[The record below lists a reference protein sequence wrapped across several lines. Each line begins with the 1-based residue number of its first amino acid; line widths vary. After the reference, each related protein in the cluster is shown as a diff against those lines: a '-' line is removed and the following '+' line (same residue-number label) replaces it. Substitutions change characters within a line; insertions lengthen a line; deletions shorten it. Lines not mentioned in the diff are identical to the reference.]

1 MATLIKKPIIS
12 EKAFSLAGE
21 GVYVFL
27 VARSANKQAIAS
39 EIKKRFK
46 VDVVDVRIIN
56 IPGKVKR
63 VGRKFGTRSDIKKAL
78 VKVKKGQ
85 QIAIFETETKKDKKA
100 VKKESAK
107 QESAPE
113 AKKAVPTLPTGQ
125 AGGRQAKV
133 KSQNDKDKN
142 KKQTLSS

>member
-27 VARSANKQAIAS
+27 VARNANKQAIAS

-63 VGRKFGTRSDIKKAL
+63 VGWKFGTRSNIKKAL

-85 QIAIFETETKKDKKA
+85 QIAIFETETKKSQK
-100 VKKESAK
+100 S
-107 QESAPE
+107 
-113 AKKAVPTLPTGQ
+113 VPTLPTGQ